1 MSDQAMSDQAMSDQA
16 MSEQAMSE
24 PGRRRAK
31 ANRMACGY
39 RPYGNVIRLFMDALT
54 DGTTRSRDNA
64 A

>member
-39 RPYGNVIRLFMDALT
+39 RPYGNVIRLFT
-54 DGTTRSRDNA
+54 GRFN
-64 A
+64 